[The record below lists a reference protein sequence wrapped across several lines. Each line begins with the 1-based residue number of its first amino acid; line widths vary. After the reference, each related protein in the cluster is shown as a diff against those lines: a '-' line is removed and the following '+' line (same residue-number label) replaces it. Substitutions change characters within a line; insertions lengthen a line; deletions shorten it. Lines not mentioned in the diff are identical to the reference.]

1 MEFRELECFIVLG
14 EELHFARTAE
24 RLYLSPG
31 RVSQLI
37 RSLEDRI
44 GGRLFQRTSRHVS
57 LTPLGE
63 RFLADLRPSY
73 DGLANAVSRAK
84 ADAREVTGVIR
95 IGFLATPT
103 QVVTG
108 SVSAFERRYP
118 GCRTE
123 LVEIP
128 LSDPFGKLRAGQ
140 LDIAFTLLP
149 VDEPDLATGEGLNRV
164 SYRLGVSSRHPL
176 AARSSISA
184 EELAGVSLIG
194 LDGPAPRAWRERMAP
209 STTPSGR
216 PIPRAGTVT
225 TSQEGLTQVALNRG
239 GMLLCTPT
247 AAYQRRPDVSF
258 VPVTGL
264 PPSILGLAWVKAAET
279 ATVRAFNETAVGH
292 ALGRA
297 DAERRGPA
305 LHGRGPRL
313 HRSVASGETVPAG
326 NRGSR

>member
-1 MEFRELECFIVLG
+1 MEFRELECFVVLS

-31 RVSQLI
+31 RVSQLM
-37 RSLEDRI
+37 RSLETRV
-44 GGRLFQRTSRHVS
+44 GGRLFHRTSRRVR

-84 ADAREVTGVIR
+84 AAAREVTGMIR
-95 IGFLATPT
+95 LGFLATPT
-103 QVVTG
+103 DVVTG
-108 SVSAFERRYP
+108 SVRAFERRYP
-118 GCRTE
+118 GCEVE

-140 LDIAFTLLP
+140 VDIAFTLLP
-149 VDEPDLATGEGLNRV
+149 VDEPDLATGEGLNQV
-164 SYRLGVSSRHPL
+164 SYQLGVSSRHPL
-176 AARSSISA
+176 AARASIGA
-184 EELAGVSLIG
+184 EELAGVPLIG
-194 LDGPAPRAWRERMAP
+194 LDGPAPRMWRERAAP

-216 PIPRAGTVT
+216 PIPLAGTVA

-239 GMLLCTPT
+239 GMLFCTPT
-247 AAYQRRPDVSF
+247 AVYHGRPDVSF

-279 ATVRAFNETAVGH
+279 AAIRAFNETAVGH
-292 ALGRA
+292 ALGVVV
-297 DAERRGPA
+297 
-305 LHGRGPRL
+305 L
-313 HRSVASGETVPAG
+313 VA
-326 NRGSR
+326 

>member
-1 MEFRELECFIVLG
+1 MEFRELECFVVLS

-31 RVSQLI
+31 RVSQLM
-37 RSLEDRI
+37 RSLETRI
-44 GGRLFQRTSRHVS
+44 GGRLFHRTSRRVR
-57 LTPLGE
+57 LTSLGE

-84 ADAREVTGVIR
+84 AAAREVTGTIR
-95 IGFLATPT
+95 LGFLATPT
-103 QVVTG
+103 DVVTG
-108 SVSAFERRYP
+108 SVRAFERRYP
-118 GCRTE
+118 GCEAE

-140 LDIAFTLLP
+140 VDIAFTLLP

-176 AARSSISA
+176 AARASIDV

-194 LDGPAPRAWRERMAP
+194 LNGPAPRTWREHVAP
-209 STTPSGR
+209 SATPSGR
-216 PIPRAGTVT
+216 PIPLAGTVA

-239 GMLLCTPT
+239 AMLFCTPT
-247 AAYQRRPDVSF
+247 AAHHGRPDVSF

-264 PPSILGLAWVKAAET
+264 PPSVLGLAWVKEAET
-279 ATVRAFNETAVGH
+279 AAIRAFNEAAVEY
-292 ALGRA
+292 ALGVA
-297 DAERRGPA
+297 A
-305 LHGRGPRL
+305 L
-313 HRSVASGETVPAG
+313 VA
-326 NRGSR
+326 

>member
-1 MEFRELECFIVLG
+1 MEFRELECFVVLS

-31 RVSQLI
+31 RVSQLM
-37 RSLEDRI
+37 RSLETRL
-44 GGRLFQRTSRHVS
+44 GGGLFHRTSRRVR

-84 ADAREVTGVIR
+84 AAAREVTGVIR
-95 IGFLATPT
+95 LGFLATPT
-103 QVVTG
+103 DVVTG
-108 SVSAFERRYP
+108 SVRVFERWYP
-118 GCRTE
+118 GCEAE

-140 LDIAFTLLP
+140 VDIAFTLLP

-176 AARSSISA
+176 AARASIGA

-194 LDGPAPRAWRERMAP
+194 LDGPAPRTWREHVAP
-209 STTPSGR
+209 SATPSGR
-216 PIPRAGTVT
+216 PIPRAGTVA

-239 GMLLCTPT
+239 GMLFCTPT
-247 AAYQRRPDVSF
+247 AAYHGRPDVSF

-279 ATVRAFNETAVGH
+279 AAIRAFNEAAVGH
-292 ALGRA
+292 ALG
-297 DAERRGPA
+297 
-305 LHGRGPRL
+305 
-313 HRSVASGETVPAG
+313 VPVSDT
-326 NRGSR
+326 GS